1 MPHTDSFTRTL
12 CAMIQLY
19 DTAKQKVVPLELRDP
34 GKVSMYV
41 CGPTVGGPPHI
52 GHGRMTLVFDIIRRY
67 LSWSDLDVTFV
78 SNVTDID
85 DKIIDRAI
93 AENRDSS
100 EIAIKC
106 EAMWWKA
113 MDALNI
119 LRPDETPHATAYLTE
134 MVELLGR
141 LVADDKAYATSDGV
155 YLSVETV
162 DGYGLLAHQSL
173 DQLIEGGGDRA
184 VVGTEKRHPGDFAL
198 WKLAKEGE
206 PSWPS
211 PWGDGRPGWHTE
223 CVAMSLDLLGE
234 GFDIHGGGLD
244 LTFPHHEN
252 ERAQAIADGKTFV
265 THWMHNGFV
274 EMDGEKMS
282 KSLGNV
288 TNLLDLVDQFDPR
301 AYRLLVLQSHYRSPI
316 EVTEATMTERGVAMD
331 RLDTFA
337 RRTAST
343 DGEADQAVL
352 DQFREAMDNDFDS
365 PAATDLLFRQV
376 REGNSALDA
385 GDDAAVGIIAASVRE
400 MAGVFG
406 LELDDGSGA
415 DETPADVLEKLAA
428 RTDAKAAK
436 DFATADAL
444 RDELLADG
452 WIIEDSADG
461 ATVRRA

>member
-1 MPHTDSFTRTL
+1 MWRSL

-19 DTAKQKVVPLELRDP
+19 DTAKQKVVPLDLRDP

-41 CGPTVGGPPHI
+41 CGPTVYGPPHI
-52 GHGRMTLVFDIIRRY
+52 GHGRMTLVFDIVRRY
-67 LSWSDLDVTFV
+67 LSWSGLDVTFV
-78 SNVTDID
+78 SNITDID
-85 DKIIDRAI
+85 DQIINRANR
-93 AENRDSS
+93 EGRDST

-106 EAMWWKA
+106 EAIWFQA
-113 MDALNI
+113 MDALNV
-119 LRPDETPHATAYLTE
+119 LRPNHSPHATEYVE
-134 MVELLGR
+134 GMVALLER
-141 LVADDKAYATSDGV
+141 LVAADKAYATSDGV

-211 PWGDGRPGWHTE
+211 PWGAGRPGWHTE
-223 CVAMSLDLLGE
+223 CVVMSLDLLGE

-252 ERAQAIADGKTFV
+252 ERAQAVADGKTFV
-265 THWMHNGFV
+265 NHWMHDGFV

-288 TNLLDLVDQFDPR
+288 KNLLDLVSEYDPR

-316 EVTEATMTERGVAMD
+316 EVTDATMTERGVAME

-337 RRTAST
+337 RRAAALAS
-343 DGEADQAVL
+343 EPDQGVL
-352 DQFREAMDNDFDS
+352 DQFQTAMDNDFDT

-376 REGNSALDA
+376 REGNSLLDA
-385 GDDAAVGIIAASVRE
+385 GDS
-400 MAGVFG
+400 AGVGVAAATVLEISGALG

-415 DETPADVLEKLAA
+415 EDTPADVLAKVAA
-428 RTDAKAAK
+428 RTEAKVAK
-436 DFATADAL
+436 DFAAADAL